1 MKRTPLKRTRLV
13 RKPRR
18 GDRPDVRA
26 EWAASQIQRC
36 AVCWAPGR
44 KDRSTGGILQLH
56 HMLGGARRIDDA
68 RNFLLLCFKW
78 NDGACRCHDLFHG
91 ERIRRNDGEYWPQLT
106 LGHLLGVKRE
116 CDPQNFDLDWLQEIS
131 GRRRLPDIEP
141 LPDAFLKERMR
152 WEPLAQVA

>member
-26 EWAASQIQRC
+26 EWQLSLPAHRC
-36 AVCWAPGR
+36 AVCHMPNGHIF
-44 KDRSTGGILQLH
+44 GFNQIH
-56 HMLGGARRIDDA
+56 HLLGGARRIDDP
-68 RNFLLLCFKW
+68 RNLLLLCFQW
-78 NDGACRCHDLFHG
+78 PDASCRCHDIFHG
-91 ERIRRNDGEYWPQLT
+91 ARIRRADGTYWPQLT
-106 LGHLLGVKRE
+106 LGMLLGVKHE
-116 CDPQNFDLDWLQEIS
+116 CDPVNFDLDWLQEIS

-152 WEPLAQVA
+152 WEPRAQIA